1 MYDVLERDIPEIY
14 FLYLQLID
22 LLEILTFGYAVH
34 KAELIISFVDW
45 ILSQMSIH
53 ILKVRSPQQDCHVF
67 VDSDSILYG
76 SEEPGVWAC
85 LPSQTVNAPLE
96 EEKSLCQLGGSFLFL
111 ESVIWSFKFCIF
123 VKKGKS
129 WLLS

>member
-22 LLEILTFGYAVH
+22 LLEILTSGYAVH

-76 SEEPGVWAC
+76 
-85 LPSQTVNAPLE
+85 LR
-96 EEKSLCQLGGSFLFL
+96 SLVCGHVFHLRQ
-111 ESVIWSFKFCIF
+111 
-123 VKKGKS
+123 
-129 WLLS
+129 